1 VNDLVQGLRSVTTAQ
16 AAATGKAQPS
26 EKLRKAAGDFET
38 LLLSSLLEPLASGW
52 SEAPGEAEEKEG
64 NTYGYLASQAIGQA
78 LSAHGGL
85 GIARMLLQK
94 MSLNEGHLPSMPE
107 GTSSAKGL
115 VGSADHPIG
124 RAPDTR

>member
-1 VNDLVQGLRSVTTAQ
+1 VSEVVQGLRFVTTTQ
-16 AAATGKAQPS
+16 AATGKVQPS

-52 SEAPGEAEEKEG
+52 SGAPGAAEEKEG
-64 NTYGYLASQAIGQA
+64 NTYGYLAAQAIGGA

-94 MSLNEGHLPSMPE
+94 MNLNKGHLPSVPE
-107 GTSSAKGL
+107 GTGSAKAL
-115 VGSADHPIG
+115 RGSADHPIG